1 MTRNAGK
8 VPALLLAACLAAGC
22 AAPSPQ
28 ANAPAQT
35 GLPAESKTAAAAA
48 GASEDK
54 SKLPLPVIFDV
65 PLDASP
71 KRMEHRLTELGYQ
84 RQDWTLEAPYSRLSF
99 TLADEAAT
107 FRQVDM
113 LVCNHPFKIAGLSI
127 RGQDPDHFYEAVKQR
142 FTLGIAEW
150 EKDDRADVR
159 HGRYARDFAGNT
171 RAVLDSDRHGAVL
184 SLEARDVINECQSAL
199 AKDVTDLRQ
208 AEQADIDAARKRQ
221 RESF

>member
-35 GLPAESKTAAAAA
+35 GLPAESKTAEA
-48 GASEDK
+48 GKDASADK
-54 SKLPLPVIFDV
+54 SKPPLPVIFDV
-65 PLDASP
+65 PLDANP
-71 KRMEHRLTELGYQ
+71 QKMEHRLTELGYQ

-127 RGQDPDHFYEAVKQR
+127 RGQDPDHFYEAVRQR